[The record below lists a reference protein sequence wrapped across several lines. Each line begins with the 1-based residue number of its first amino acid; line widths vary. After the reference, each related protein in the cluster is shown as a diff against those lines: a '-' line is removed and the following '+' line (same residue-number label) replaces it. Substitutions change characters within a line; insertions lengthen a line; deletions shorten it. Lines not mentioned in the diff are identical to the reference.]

1 MWEDG
6 AGSFRALGLVKDFA
20 QGSRQPL
27 NDFKQRKDAGH
38 AVFGSNMRASGDYRK
53 LLAEVLIKRAVQDIL
68 AQDQH

>member
-20 QGSRQPL
+20 RGSRQPL

-38 AVFGSNMRASGDYRK
+38 AVFGKDGCGCPVENE
-53 LLAEVLIKRAVQDIL
+53 LEKRRQ
-68 AQDQH
+68 